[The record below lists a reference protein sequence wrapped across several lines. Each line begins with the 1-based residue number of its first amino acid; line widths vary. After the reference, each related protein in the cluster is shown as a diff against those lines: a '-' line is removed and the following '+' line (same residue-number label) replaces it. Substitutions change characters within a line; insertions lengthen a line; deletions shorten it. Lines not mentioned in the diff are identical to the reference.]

1 MKIKIRK
8 TSLID
13 LEFTH
18 LLRNENEARKNSNNS
33 KKILLK
39 DHKIWLK
46 KKIKDKNI
54 LNYIITSKNFEKIGV
69 VRYDLED
76 IFAKV
81 SINILK
87 KYRNL
92 GYGSI
97 MLKETEK
104 LFKKRIILVATVKK
118 SNTKSLKIFKKNQ
131 YIIIKKTK
139 QIVLVKIT

>member
-46 KKIKDKNI
+46 KKIKDKNS
-54 LNYIITSKNFEKIGV
+54 LYYIITSKNFEKIGV

>member
-1 MKIKIRK
+1 VKIKIRK

-46 KKIKDKNI
+46 KKIKDKNS
-54 LNYIITSKNFEKIGV
+54 LYYIITSKNFEKIGV